1 METHYKFIET
11 QKTEKI
17 MHLKQKIEQLKNKN
31 NKEAKN
37 VDSNKG
43 VSKYKKLLEEKN
55 ETIKQ
60 LQSQIAEMEKIS
72 LEKNNNSQKLK
83 V

>member
-1 METHYKFIET
+1 
-11 QKTEKI
+11 
-17 MHLKQKIEQLKNKN
+17 LKNKN

-60 LQSQIAEMEKIS
+60 L
-72 LEKNNNSQKLK
+72 
-83 V
+83 